1 MKHIRPTA
9 DGQITLTVMPGSH
22 NNNNPNM
29 FYYLNALTIK
39 AKH

>member
-9 DGQITLTVMPGSH
+9 DGQITLTVMPGSPG
-22 NNNNPNM
+22 NNPNK
-29 FYYLNALTIK
+29 FYYLNAITIK